1 MLFVVDPVAL
11 ILSAVCMCILTKPMS
26 LIILPVAIV
35 NVTIRVDKT
44 AAAVCFVIFPV
55 SFIYAAVGP
64 DLITPSVS
72 LFCLRI
78 PLALVLCAIWQS
90 YHVFLLT
97 KDPRIVILIRI
108 QAVDEFWE
116 SFTDCLNALPLLLQL
131 YGIHFDMNSA
141 TIK

>member
-1 MLFVVDPVAL
+1 MDVD
-11 ILSAVCMCILTKPMS
+11 S
-26 LIILPVAIV
+26 VAISFVIFPFSLV
-35 NVTIRVDKT
+35 NVTIRVDKS